1 VFVNKLHCTRAR
13 RERKRRERETG
24 GKERERKRRE
34 NIRLRD
40 GKRGE
45 REKRRS
51 LKGWREGGI
60 KYLMHLLLAL
70 ATLLKP
76 TYSDRFHWQV
86 LAAPAPDAQH
96 R

>member
-1 VFVNKLHCTRAR
+1 MFVNKLHCARAR
-13 RERKRRERETG
+13 KRERKRRERDTG
-24 GKERERKRRE
+24 GKEIDRKRRE
-34 NIRLRD
+34 NIRLRK
-40 GKRGE
+40 GKKGE

-60 KYLMHLLLAL
+60 KDLMHLLL

-86 LAAPAPDAQH
+86 LAGPAPDAQH